1 MHPLIDQG
9 LTLALYGMGTVFV
22 LLTLLVF
29 AIFTMSR
36 VLGKFEYIDENSNKL
51 SMSQKK
57 ERLLLGQ
64 LCSTIKTDPPNE
76 SSETQTY

>member
-51 SMSQKK
+51 SVSQKK
-57 ERLLLGQ
+57 RAAIVGAIMQ
-64 LCSTIKTDPPNE
+64 HRKNK
-76 SSETQTY
+76 SS

>member
-9 LTLALYGMGTVFV
+9 LTLALNGMGTVFV

-36 VLGKFEYIDENSNKL
+36 ILGKFEYIDENSNKL

-57 ERLLLGQ
+57 RAAIVGAVIQ
-64 LCSTIKTDPPNE
+64 HNKNR
-76 SSETQTY
+76 SS

>member
-29 AIFTMSR
+29 AILTMSR
-36 VLGKFEYIDENSNKL
+36 VLGKFEFIDENSNEL

-57 ERLLLGQ
+57 RAAIVGAIIQ
-64 LCSTIKTDPPNE
+64 HRKNK
-76 SSETQTY
+76 SS

>member
-36 VLGKFEYIDENSNKL
+36 VLGKFEFIDGNFNEL

-57 ERLLLGQ
+57 RAAIVGAIIQ
-64 LCSTIKTDPPNE
+64 HRKNK
-76 SSETQTY
+76 SSE

>member
-36 VLGKFEYIDENSNKL
+36 VLGKFEFIDENSNEL

-57 ERLLLGQ
+57 RAAIVGAIMQ
-64 LCSTIKTDPPNE
+64 HKKNK
-76 SSETQTY
+76 SS

>member
-29 AIFTMSR
+29 AIFIMSR
-36 VLGKFEYIDENSNKL
+36 VLGKFEYIDETYNKL
-51 SMSQKK
+51 SMSQTKRAAIVGAIMQHRK
-57 ERLLLGQ
+57 NKP
-64 LCSTIKTDPPNE
+64 S
-76 SSETQTY
+76 

>member
-29 AIFTMSR
+29 AIFSMSR
-36 VLGKFEYIDENSNKL
+36 VLGKFEFIDENSNEL

-57 ERLLLGQ
+57 RAAIVGAIMQ
-64 LCSTIKTDPPNE
+64 HKKNK
-76 SSETQTY
+76 SS

>member
-36 VLGKFEYIDENSNKL
+36 VLGKFEFIDGNSNEL

-57 ERLLLGQ
+57 RAAIVGA
-64 LCSTIKTDPPNE
+64 IMRHRKI
-76 SSETQTY
+76 

>member
-29 AIFTMSR
+29 AIFTLSR
-36 VLGKFEYIDENSNKL
+36 VLGKFEYIDENSNEL
-51 SMSQKK
+51 SISQKK
-57 ERLLLGQ
+57 RAAIVGA
-64 LCSTIKTDPPNE
+64 IMRHRKNK
-76 SSETQTY
+76 SS

>member
-29 AIFTMSR
+29 AIFAMSR
-36 VLGKFEYIDENSNKL
+36 VLGKFEFIDENSNEL

-57 ERLLLGQ
+57 RAAIVGAIMQ
-64 LCSTIKTDPPNE
+64 HKKNK
-76 SSETQTY
+76 SS

>member
-29 AIFTMSR
+29 AIFTISR
-36 VLGKFEYIDENSNKL
+36 VLGKFEFIDENSNEL

-57 ERLLLGQ
+57 RAAIVGAIMQ
-64 LCSTIKTDPPNE
+64 HKKNK
-76 SSETQTY
+76 SS

>member
-36 VLGKFEYIDENSNKL
+36 VLGKFEYIDENSNQL

-57 ERLLLGQ
+57 RAAIVGAIMQ
-64 LCSTIKTDPPNE
+64 HRKNK
-76 SSETQTY
+76 SS

>member
-36 VLGKFEYIDENSNKL
+36 LLKKFEYIDGIIRALKKPDL
-51 SMSQKK
+51 S
-57 ERLLLGQ
+57 
-64 LCSTIKTDPPNE
+64 
-76 SSETQTY
+76 

>member
-1 MHPLIDQG
+1 MHPLIHQG

-29 AIFTMSR
+29 AIFSMSR
-36 VLGKFEYIDENSNKL
+36 VLGKFEFIDENSNEL

-57 ERLLLGQ
+57 RSAIVGAIMQ
-64 LCSTIKTDPPNE
+64 HKKNK
-76 SSETQTY
+76 SS

>member
-29 AIFTMSR
+29 AIFTLSR
-36 VLGKFEYIDENSNKL
+36 VLGKFEFIDENSNEL

-57 ERLLLGQ
+57 RAAIVGA
-64 LCSTIKTDPPNE
+64 IMRHRKNK
-76 SSETQTY
+76 SS

>member
-36 VLGKFEYIDENSNKL
+36 VLGKFEFIDDNSAEL

-57 ERLLLGQ
+57 RAAIVGAIIQ
-64 LCSTIKTDPPNE
+64 HRKNK
-76 SSETQTY
+76 SS

>member
-36 VLGKFEYIDENSNKL
+36 VLGKFEFIDENSDEL

-57 ERLLLGQ
+57 RAAIVGAIIQ
-64 LCSTIKTDPPNE
+64 HRKNK
-76 SSETQTY
+76 SS

>member
-9 LTLALYGMGTVFV
+9 LTLALYGMSTVFV

-29 AIFTMSR
+29 AIFTLSR
-36 VLGKFEYIDENSNKL
+36 VLEKLEYIDEDSNEL

-57 ERLLLGQ
+57 RAAIVGAVIQ
-64 LCSTIKTDPPNE
+64 HNKNR
-76 SSETQTY
+76 SS

>member
-1 MHPLIDQG
+1 MHPLIEQG

-36 VLGKFEYIDENSNKL
+36 VLGKFEYIDENSNEL

-57 ERLLLGQ
+57 RAAIVGAVMRHR
-64 LCSTIKTDPPNE
+64 KNK
-76 SSETQTY
+76 SS

>member
-36 VLGKFEYIDENSNKL
+36 VLGKFEYIDENSNEL

-57 ERLLLGQ
+57 RAAIVGA
-64 LCSTIKTDPPNE
+64 IMRHRKNK
-76 SSETQTY
+76 SS

>member
-9 LTLALYGMGTVFV
+9 LTLALYGMSTVFV

-36 VLGKFEYIDENSNKL
+36 VLGKFEFIDDNSAEL

-57 ERLLLGQ
+57 RAAIVGAIIQ
-64 LCSTIKTDPPNE
+64 HRKNK
-76 SSETQTY
+76 SS